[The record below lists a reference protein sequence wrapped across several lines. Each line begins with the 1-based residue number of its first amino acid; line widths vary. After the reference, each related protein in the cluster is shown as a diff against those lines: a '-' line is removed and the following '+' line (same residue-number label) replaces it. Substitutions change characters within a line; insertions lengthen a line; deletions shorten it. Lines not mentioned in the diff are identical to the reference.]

1 MEQIDDL
8 CDQARQLDEKRA
20 MTLQQEI
27 ALGNYLGNL
36 LWSIPS
42 CRHCGKATFTRG
54 RVGEKANPKDYII
67 VPLCE
72 DCRYKLDDQS

>member
-1 MEQIDDL
+1 
-8 CDQARQLDEKRA
+8 
-20 MTLQQEI
+20 MTLPQEI

-42 CRHCGKATFTRG
+42 CYNCGKATFDKG
-54 RVGEKANPKDYII
+54 KVCEDVDPQDYIT

-72 DCRYKLDDQS
+72 ECRYKLSEL